1 MHEGYWK
8 VWTRIETVLSWKQH
22 DSLLFP
28 KSSSK
33 TGLQCRSCWKLVG
46 QLWHQKLW
54 LFPVVDRFS
63 QMLASMLKVTQ
74 LQFRRKTHT
83 YFLKVPLFGYPAT
96 QCYTCQSL
104 CISIQVY
111 PVSPGKGGDKAFM
124 SKLKQNEE
132 KDLWRVFTACPKK
145 LQDRIEKDVDIWYM
159 ILICKSRLRR
169 NTAHDSA
176 RQEKIKPVD
185 TGGLCFQLSSIR
197 EIRAFTQSQQW
208 ILLCWHSRQQFIYTS
223 IWVTMRR

>member
-145 LQDRIEKDVDIWYM
+145 LQDRIEKDVDIWYWYVRVAWEGTLPM
-159 ILICKSRLRR
+159 TQQGKKKSNQWTLVDCAS
-169 NTAHDSA
+169 NSQASEKSEPSPKVNSESFFVGTLDSS
-176 RQEKIKPVD
+176 
-185 TGGLCFQLSSIR
+185 LY
-197 EIRAFTQSQQW
+197 TQV
-208 ILLCWHSRQQFIYTS
+208 FG
-223 IWVTMRR
+223 